1 MYVAE
6 KAPEMGAYC
15 IRLDTRKVLVKVQ
28 PYTPNASV
36 TQLAERW
43 VDNPEVDGSS
53 PSAATFGSTYVS
65 YVNGQTTRLRTE
77 KWGFDSLRDDH
88 FRRGS
93 LTIKAPLLQRTI
105 LLGQPSRTRWV
116 IR

>member
-53 PSAATFGSTYVS
+53 PSAATLGSSASRMLMDRPLGYEPRS
-65 YVNGQTTRLRTE
+65 G
-77 KWGFDSLRDDH
+77 
-88 FRRGS
+88 GS
-93 LTIKAPLLQRTI
+93 IPFETTI
-105 LLGQPSRTRWV
+105 LGGV
-116 IR
+116 A